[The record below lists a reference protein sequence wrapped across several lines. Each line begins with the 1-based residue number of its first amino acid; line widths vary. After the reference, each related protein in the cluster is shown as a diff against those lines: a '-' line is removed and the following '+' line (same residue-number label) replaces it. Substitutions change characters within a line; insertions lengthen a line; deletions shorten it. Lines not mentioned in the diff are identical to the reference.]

1 MIGGA
6 KAGATARSAVSC
18 IIVRSDTSGQSCL
31 GKLSRDTGHSRVPE
45 PPDRITGTIRFSVMA
60 SIQIFHLF
68 WPIRGIIAKP
78 QARRIERPTLK
89 RCGTREDACR
99 RGIVDES

>member
-1 MIGGA
+1 
-6 KAGATARSAVSC
+6 
-18 IIVRSDTSGQSCL
+18 
-31 GKLSRDTGHSRVPE
+31 
-45 PPDRITGTIRFSVMA
+45 MA

-89 RCGTREDACR
+89 RCGTRADACR